1 MIYVLRSY
9 FIIYTLLAM
18 EKTIYSDV
26 ALVESK
32 LDYYRHS
39 FAEGLISKENYDA
52 ICARYNKIL
61 KQLKGMR

>member
-1 MIYVLRSY
+1 
-9 FIIYTLLAM
+9 M

-32 LDYYRHS
+32 LDYYRNS